1 MVWHLQ
7 FPLAAQ
13 VILSEIRDDP
23 SGKTKIVSSLRSP
36 VALLTLGSALM
47 LIPVYFLSLVISAFA
62 PSLVTVLPPF
72 LVTGAIL
79 LMLYFVEGD

>member
-1 MVWHLQ
+1 M
-7 FPLAAQ
+7 
-13 VILSEIRDDP
+13 
-23 SGKTKIVSSLRSP
+23 VSSLRSA

-47 LIPVYFLSLVISAFA
+47 LIPVYLLSLVISAFA